1 MQEALIA
8 RLKVTIKDTRPPI
21 WRRVEVPL
29 EFNFAGLS
37 DVILAAFGWSNSHL
51 HEFRIGRYRR
61 IVMAEVLEDEEG
73 PITPPDWLATGA
85 RHDPRLAELY
95 TSLADEDEN
104 ALTLAQVLAGDVKR
118 FVYTYDLG
126 DDWEHVVQVE
136 AVLPAGEGLTY
147 PRCTAGRRCCPPE
160 DCGGVW
166 GYEHLV
172 EVLADPADDEY
183 AELRDW
189 CPYFQPEEFDLA
201 AVDEAV
207 RHPPKYWE

>member
-8 RLKVTIKDTRPPI
+8 RLKVTIKDIRPPI

-29 EFNFAGLS
+29 EFSFARLS

-51 HEFRIGRYRR
+51 HEFRIGRDRH

-73 PITPPDWLATGA
+73 
-85 RHDPRLAELY
+85 DPSLAELY
-95 TSLADEDEN
+95 TSLGDEDEN
-104 ALTLAQVLAGDVKR
+104 ALSLAQVLAGDVKR

-136 AVLPAGEGLTY
+136 AVLPARERLLY

-166 GYEHLV
+166 GYEHLL
-172 EVLADPADDEY
+172 EVLADPAHDEY

-189 CPYFQPEEFDLA
+189 CPYLQPEEFELA
-201 AVDEAV
+201 AADEAV
-207 RHPPKYWE
+207 RHPPEHWE